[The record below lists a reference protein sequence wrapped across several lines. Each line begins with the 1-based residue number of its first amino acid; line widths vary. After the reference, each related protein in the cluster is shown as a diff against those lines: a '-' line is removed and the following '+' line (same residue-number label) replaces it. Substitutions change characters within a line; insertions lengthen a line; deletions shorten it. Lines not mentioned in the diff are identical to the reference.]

1 MIFNVE
7 LNHNSI
13 FKISQI
19 PDFFK
24 NDKTA
29 TIGNGLQFKVLGFII
44 KSNWHWTTSLQLWT
58 IYFFPSQVASPNCDM
73 SKNLG
78 LDTSSWALNSEQ
90 GILSNGNVEYKLDQQ
105 VQEGDILVRFLLCFK
120 ASFRP
125 ARFASRKRSGTENF
139 LTQYILQIKS
149 KVTYSTLLYCVLHST
164 SEWAF
169 KAGSSHWGSQ

>member
-105 VQEGDILVRFLLCFK
+105 VQEGDILVRF
-120 ASFRP
+120 
-125 ARFASRKRSGTENF
+125 
-139 LTQYILQIKS
+139 
-149 KVTYSTLLYCVLHST
+149 
-164 SEWAF
+164 
-169 KAGSSHWGSQ
+169 